1 MKVSCNITVLN
12 NAIVADDAEYTKK
25 GKSIIFKFIREEISF
40 HKIQIEDK
48 SNNITYIFKIAIMDM
63 PAQFILPTVKHSFS
77 IVYKPKKSNCRI
89 KLVGVGTDLVF
100 NKGAEDIR
108 KCKLGDNEIYSCKCG
123 ERLYIYSSEN
133 ELVNLGSGIK
143 IDNVYAKGNLKSI
156 DAVVNDEDPDAM
168 LSFLGYYVAE
178 MQKRQ
183 RWFEELEDA
192 TGRIIQKYENYRETN
207 RSYGN
212 LMPAMSRIIILIDEF
227 QSLFDGS
234 SCTAYMTELVRKGAT
249 YGIHVVLSSQRAV
262 SDNPRNGFSSSL
274 KDYFTSRFVF
284 KTPQNAARSMLA
296 ERCADTGREN
306 SGIQRSAL
314 LKKGQTVYNSYM
326 GQSEADNSV
335 VQCYYASPEVI
346 AAFIEIISAMNG
358 TGSSVL
364 LKRHAKSVSCPRK
377 RDGVLRIGV
386 SITLHRDWDY
396 DVDTIHDDTEVSLRA
411 EMLKNMILSG
421 ADDRVLRSMLT
432 SLFIWVDQW
441 KRNGARLHIFGY
453 DKEVYQVYGDKAEV
467 FCHKTIQEQLE
478 ELARQIEDTSG
489 EFCVNVF
496 MEPDKY
502 SEFAQSVGS
511 IRSNPNVDL
520 LKKVLDRTERHEG
533 VTIAYC
539 RSYKS
544 MRSSMAYFPGYA
556 PVRITAVGDM
566 ENLRCA
572 MSDSTHLT
580 GGEFDV
586 PGRDAVKAYYY
597 NKDTEKM
604 GKVIL
609 YRPEIIL

>member
-1 MKVSCNITVLN
+1 MRV
-12 NAIVADDAEYTKK
+12 
-25 GKSIIFKFIREEISF
+25 GKSSLLHTIIFQTLANYSPDEVRIGIG
-40 HKIQIEDK
+40 D
-48 SNNITYIFKIAIMDM
+48 FKD
-63 PAQFILPTVKHSFS
+63 
-77 IVYKPKKSNCRI
+77 
-89 KLVGVGTDLVF
+89 
-100 NKGAEDIR
+100 GADF
-108 KCKLGDNEIYSCKCG
+108 
-123 ERLYIYSSEN
+123 
-133 ELVNLGSGIK
+133 
-143 IDNVYAKGNLKSI
+143 NVYAKGNLKSI

>member
-1 MKVSCNITVLN
+1 MKKAENKPEDFIIPENSIDEKAETSEVEMNDEVLENISIADMMAQIDEKIAELDRMEKENEQEEEKIFASIKKVLEEN
-12 NAIVADDAEYTKK
+12 QLEY
-25 GKSIIFKFIREEISF
+25 SF
-40 HKIQIEDK
+40 HSESVKRIEILFVTENKPYSMQILFQNEK
-48 SNNITYIFKIAIMDM
+48 VV
-63 PAQFILPTVKHSFS
+63 L
-77 IVYKPKKSNCRI
+77 R
-89 KLVGVGTDLVF
+89 LVF
-100 NKGAEDIR
+100 PYRVQCNSLALVALYVAEFNQD
-108 KCKLGDNEIYSCKCG
+108 KAFT
-123 ERLYIYSSEN
+123 
-133 ELVNLGSGIK
+133 LVNLNMSTGELSME
-143 IDNVYAKGNLKSI
+143 YAYYLSKAEKF
-156 DAVVNDEDPDAM
+156 DAE
-168 LSFLGYYVAE
+168 SFE
-178 MQKRQ
+178 
-183 RWFEELEDA
+183 
-192 TGRIIQKYENYRETN
+192 I
-207 RSYGN
+207 
-212 LMPAMSRIIILIDEF
+212 
-227 QSLFDGS
+227 
-234 SCTAYMTELVRKGAT
+234 YM
-249 YGIHVVLSSQRAV
+249 
-262 SDNPRNGFSSSL
+262 N
-274 KDYFTSRFVF
+274 
-284 KTPQNAARSMLA
+284 
-296 ERCADTGREN
+296 
-306 SGIQRSAL
+306 AL
-314 LKKGQTVYNSYM
+314 LLLSNDM

-377 RDGVLRIGV
+377 RDGVLRIGA

-432 SLFIWVDQW
+432 SLFIWVDRW

-453 DKEVYQVYGDKAEV
+453 DKDVYQVYGDKPEV

-478 ELARQIEDTSG
+478 ELARQIEDMSG

-556 PVRITAVGDM
+556 PIRITAVGDM

-580 GGEFDV
+580 GGEFNV